1 MYDSYTQSMSVGQK
15 QHSFVATRRL
25 MVIIKYNSHRLRRG
39 LGSCYAIDIN
49 SCHLFCSLIKE
60 SDAYYGCFVFK
71 VPILSLTHTHKRVAS
86 HTYVYEAN

>member
-49 SCHLFCSLIKE
+49 SCHPF
-60 SDAYYGCFVFK
+60 
-71 VPILSLTHTHKRVAS
+71 
-86 HTYVYEAN
+86 